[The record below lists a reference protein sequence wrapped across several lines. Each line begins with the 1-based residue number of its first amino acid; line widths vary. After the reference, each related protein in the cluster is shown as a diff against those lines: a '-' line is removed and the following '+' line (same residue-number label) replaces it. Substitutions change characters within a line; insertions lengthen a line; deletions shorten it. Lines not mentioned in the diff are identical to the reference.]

1 VSIARTGNRE
11 IGDLE
16 SGNLG
21 SRNRTI
27 PAFQS
32 RNHKAQIGQ
41 SEAKRADVAPK
52 VQLEIYD
59 FGFEMQES
67 SDFEIPDF
75 LIPDLRFPIYDFFA
89 PGLTNP

>member
-1 VSIARTGNRE
+1 
-11 IGDLE
+11 
-16 SGNLG
+16 
-21 SRNRTI
+21 
-27 PAFQS
+27 
-32 RNHKAQIGQ
+32 
-41 SEAKRADVAPK
+41 VAPK

-89 PGLTNP
+89 PGFTTP